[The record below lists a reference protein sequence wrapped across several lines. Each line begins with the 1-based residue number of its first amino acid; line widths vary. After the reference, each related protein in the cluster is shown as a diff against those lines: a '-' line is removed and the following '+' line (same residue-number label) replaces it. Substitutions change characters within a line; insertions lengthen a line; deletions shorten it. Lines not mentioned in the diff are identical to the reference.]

1 MITAENITQHEF
13 IGLKT
18 QITKSTN
25 SEIIGLNGTII
36 NETKSMFGLRT
47 EKGIKLIPKSNNSW
61 KFNVNNQEI
70 NIIGSKIE
78 KRSFDRFGGKA

>member
-61 KFNVNNQEI
+61 KFKVNNQEI